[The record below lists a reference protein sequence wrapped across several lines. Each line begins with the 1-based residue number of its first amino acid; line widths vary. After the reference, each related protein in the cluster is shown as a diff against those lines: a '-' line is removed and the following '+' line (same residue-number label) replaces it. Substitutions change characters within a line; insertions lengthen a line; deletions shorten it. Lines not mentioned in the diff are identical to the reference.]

1 MILGSLICG
10 FFFIDSYQDSF
21 IYLGG
26 QHGYYTTL
34 LLKANIGWSGT
45 LLVIIAG
52 VLTFLISIS
61 SSTVPFLRKVFSLD
75 IKASSKRKEEI
86 SSSDKNYVDEM
97 SPNDNKNKNTED
109 ILSNNDK
116 EEDSYEY
123 IAPEIDEN
131 QIENFNNDD
140 TDKFEVVF
148 NQHLNENNS
157 DISQD
162 NIPITEKGEE
172 HTFTVEA
179 GTEIIVSI

>member
-1 MILGSLICG
+1 MGRSIIVCYLHFVCAIGLKLMKVKQISVIKWICYTCAIVILGSLICG

-97 SPNDNKNKNTED
+97 SPNDNKNK
-109 ILSNNDK
+109 ILK
-116 EEDSYEY
+116 IYCR
-123 IAPEIDEN
+123 IMIKKK
-131 QIENFNNDD
+131 
-140 TDKFEVVF
+140 T
-148 NQHLNENNS
+148 HM
-157 DISQD
+157 
-162 NIPITEKGEE
+162 NILHPK
-172 HTFTVEA
+172 
-179 GTEIIVSI
+179 